1 MKNRTRWISLFVCA
15 IFSALVFVPEVLAA
29 ETSAV
34 DNPQLS
40 QENVATVHLNSA
52 DAATLQKELVGV
64 GEVKA
69 AAIVAYRK
77 EHGNFKSVDELL
89 EVKGIG
95 KTILDKNRNKLTV
108 D

>member
-1 MKNRTRWISLFVCA
+1 MKNRTRWISLFVCVILA
-15 IFSALVFVPEVLAA
+15 AFVPEVLASN
-29 ETSAV
+29 TSV
-34 DNPQLS
+34 VEDSQLS

-52 DAATLQKELVGV
+52 DAATLQRELSGV
-64 GEVKA
+64 GETKA

-77 EHGNFKSVDELL
+77 EHGNFSSVDELL

-95 KTILDKNRNKLTV
+95 KNILEKNRNKLTV